1 MKIEGAVRLL
11 RYGLGRDAYEAHIM
25 LNRLGLLNVRPDP
38 SRYADGK
45 IQGYGGQSD
54 AHLHSF
60 KLLPEG
66 FEAPAYPAVVAAI
79 DEALEQGDDD

>member
-1 MKIEGAVRLL
+1 VKIEGAERLM
-11 RYGLGRDAYEAHIM
+11 RYGLGRDAYEAHVM
-25 LNRLGLLNVRPDP
+25 LNRLGLLEVRPDP

-45 IQGYGGQSD
+45 IQGFSGQSD

-66 FEAPAYPAVVAAI
+66 FEKPAYPAVLTAI
-79 DEALEQGDDD
+79 GEAFKQADDD